1 MKIAVLYFLAAS
13 LLVASVCGQ
22 TESDIEFLR
31 ARADAHER
39 KIGQLEQDLSR
50 LKALLADK
58 STTAVV
64 EKASQAPEPASDRSS
79 NSKTTEYIVKPGD
92 ILSRIASA
100 HQTTVTAICL
110 QNRLA
115 SDRIVVG
122 QKLAI
127 PASRGSK
134 ASGISTT
141 KSSSRPV
148 EKLTEHKVQSGETLH
163 SVAKIYGI
171 SIDSLK
177 EANPSVEPT
186 KMRVGQILLLE
197 EKVKQAS
204 RAVLPGRSAS
214 IAKATNVKAQQVKS
228 FGSSAEPASRNPM
241 TRSADTNSEPSIKTI
256 TVNRQITYG
265 KFATIHGASTSQLNE
280 LNGLSLSGNTT
291 LAKGSE
297 LYVPQ
302 F

>member
-1 MKIAVLYFLAAS
+1 MKIVALYFLAAS
-13 LLVASVCGQ
+13 LLVSPICGQ

-39 KIGQLEQDLSR
+39 KISQLEQDLSR
-50 LKALLADK
+50 LKALLADR
-58 STTAVV
+58 SFTAVV
-64 EKASQAPEPASDRSS
+64 EKTRQTTEPAFNVCS
-79 NSKTTEYIVKPGD
+79 NSKTIEYVVKPGD
-92 ILSRIASA
+92 ILSRIATA

-110 QNRLA
+110 QNKLT

-127 PASRGSK
+127 PESRGSK
-134 ASGISTT
+134 ATGKSPT
-141 KSSSRPV
+141 KLSSQPV
-148 EKLTEHKVQSGETLH
+148 EKPTKHKVQSGETLH

-171 SIDSLK
+171 SIESLK
-177 EANPSVEPT
+177 QANPNVEPT
-186 KMRVGQILLLE
+186 KMRVGQVLLIDGR
-197 EKVKQAS
+197 VKQSS
-204 RAVLPGRSAS
+204 RAVLPDHSAQ
-214 IAKATNVKAQQVKS
+214 IAKAQEGMS
-228 FGSSAEPASRNPM
+228 IGSSAEPASRDPK
-241 TRSADTNSEPSIKTI
+241 TISADPNAAPSIKTI
-256 TVNRQITYG
+256 TVDRQITYG